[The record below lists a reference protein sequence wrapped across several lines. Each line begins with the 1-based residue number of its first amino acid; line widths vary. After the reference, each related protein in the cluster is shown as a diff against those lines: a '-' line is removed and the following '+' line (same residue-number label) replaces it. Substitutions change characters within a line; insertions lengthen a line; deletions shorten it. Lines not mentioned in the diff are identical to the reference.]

1 MSHDTHRRVGKERRH
16 RFSVKATTFLVS
28 LLTTAGFA
36 AGFAVAPASAATAH
50 ALATTNLGYTPLTSP
65 VRIADTRSGA
75 TSPATYAGKTLAQGT
90 SLTVDIPATAG
101 VPSNAGA
108 VVVNVAAI
116 APAAAGFLA
125 VYPGGSSNPGTANV
139 VFSAGQNVDNLV
151 TVGLGPDAATGAAQ
165 SFTVYDGPSSN
176 GGNVDFAADLEGY
189 YAPQTSSSGAAFVGL
204 TPARIF
210 DSRASSGPTLTNGG
224 SDNVPVTGVGGVPAN
239 ASAVVLNLAV
249 TNATS
254 SSFVY
259 AYPTGSA
266 PTTPVANQNFLAG
279 ETLSSKVI
287 VGVGTGGAITVANH
301 AGNVDIVA
309 DVDGYF
315 TPAGASGSLFN
326 ALATPMRLT
335 DTRPSTLAG
344 GSSTAATVSGVGAT
358 AGVLNVT
365 DIYEATSGGNY
376 LTVYPTGTN
385 APLAADVNFSTG
397 DTYNIVANASYAL
410 TGPSSSV
417 SILNGPAS
425 AGPAAVVVDE
435 FGYFAP
441 QAAAPAYTVTPSS
454 ASTVPV
460 SSGSPSNNAG
470 VVTYSASGLPTAAG
484 TTVNI
489 ALFPCTAPNAPSG
502 DTFTPTTAN
511 TAGPAAGEGT
521 TTVDTGNGT
530 GSVGAVIA
538 SVNGVPTTGT
548 APVTIVY
555 GVTATN
561 GSLSFVVNSLVPDC
575 AIPVVY
581 TAPSTAGTT
590 PALEVTAT
598 GTPQSGYAVG
608 TGGSTTWSAA
618 AAVAG
623 TYGPLVV
630 TGINSSANTFQACT
644 VAATGPPATP
654 STTCYTFLDNASG
667 DTYTYNNPAIS
678 LTTAQFQ
685 QYLSGVSTQAATAG
699 PAATIAGDEV
709 GVTYNPAG
717 PSSFTFGNAA
727 NGDGLNGDV
736 PSAPTGLG
744 VTAGTSGGV
753 TLSWTAVP
761 NPDVTTDSS
770 ATYNIYR
777 ATVTSGTV
785 GSYGTYGTPFA
796 TVVAGGASAKTT
808 YTDSSAVPGTTYS
821 YVVSASEGSAAGNT
835 KVEGPA
841 SSAVQFTPTSA
852 AAAPQAPVSIATGY
866 ATCGTCGTTTFVP
879 GDSLTFTFNGP
890 VTFNTTGWNLVV
902 TDGTNE
908 VQLGATNTTPTVS
921 SVSGGTNNAVTYTEN
936 SQPTVINGTNPSL
949 TNLEALS
956 QSGVSNTVGAWNLPG
971 SGAYDD
977 SSVTRVVHGANTA
990 LTAAPGVTTVG
1001 ANATSIA
1008 GTCTAT
1014 DIVKLY
1020 TLNGALLGS
1029 VACAGGAT
1037 FTIPVAVSPATTY
1050 LVTQTATAAGAYEG
1064 QATEVVGISPNPIGT
1079 GATGAAPAAI
1089 SLTLND
1095 IPGAN
1100 LQLFFTNTP
1109 STATAQCASGS
1120 VPVPVTAIALG
1131 SSVSCVVP
1139 SNGVV
1144 AISFNPLASTGAGT
1158 TTLNAGNAAST
1169 AGTSTYTAQ
1178 DTYTY

>member
-1 MSHDTHRRVGKERRH
+1 M
-16 RFSVKATTFLVS
+16 KATTFLVS

-75 TSPATYAGKTLAQGT
+75 TSPATYAGKTLAEGT

-108 VVVNVAAI
+108 VVVNIAAI

-125 VYPGGSSNPGTANV
+125 VYPGGTSNPGTANV

-165 SFTVYDGPSSN
+165 SFTVYDGPSSI

-210 DSRASSGPTLTNGG
+210 DSRASSGQPGAGTTLTNGG
-224 SDNVPVTGVGGVPAN
+224 SDNVTVTGVGGVPAN

-454 ASTVPV
+454 PSTVQV
-460 SSGSPSNNAG
+460 SSGTPSNNAG

-530 GSVGAVIA
+530 GNVGAVIA

-618 AAVAG
+618 AAAAG
-623 TYGPLVV
+623 TYSNYVV
-630 TGINSSANTFQACT
+630 TSTNPTAHTFQACT
-644 VAATGPPATP
+644 TASSTKPFLPT
-654 STTCYTFLDNASG
+654 TTCSTFIDNAAG
-667 DTYTYNNPAIS
+667 DTYNYVDPAIT
-678 LTTAQFQ
+678 LTTAQFE
-685 QYLSGVSTQAATAG
+685 QYLSGVSTQAASAG
-699 PAATIAGDEV
+699 PAYTIPGDGLATIS
-709 GVTYNPAG
+709 YNPSG
-717 PSSFTFGNAA
+717 PSTFKFGNAGA
-727 NGDGLNGDV
+727 NTTNGDV
-736 PSAPTGLG
+736 PAAPTGLG
-744 VTAGTSGGV
+744 VAAGSSGGV

-761 NPDVTTDSS
+761 NPDVTTDAS

-785 GSYGTYGTPFA
+785 GTYGTQGSPLA
-796 TVVAGGASAKTT
+796 TVVAGGASATTT

-821 YVVSASEGSAAGNT
+821 YVVSATSGTAGGAQ
-835 KVEGPA
+835 EGPA

-866 ATCGTCGTTTFVP
+866 ATCGTCGSTNFVP

-908 VQLGATNTTPTVS
+908 VQLGATNTTPTVA
-921 SVSGGTNNAVTYTEN
+921 SVGGGTNNAVTYTEN
-936 SQPTVINGTNPSL
+936 SQPTVITGTNPLL

-971 SGAYDD
+971 SGAYNDAG
-977 SSVTRVVHGANTA
+977 VTRVVHGANTA

-1001 ANATSIA
+1001 ANATSIS

-1020 TLNGALLGS
+1020 SLNGALLGS
-1029 VACAGGAT
+1029 IACAGGGT

-1064 QATEVVGISPNPIGT
+1064 QATEVVGISPNPIGSGT
-1079 GATGAAPAAI
+1079 TAAAPAAI
-1089 SLTLND
+1089 SLTIND
-1095 IPGAN
+1095 IPGA
-1100 LQLFFTNTP
+1100 
-1109 STATAQCASGS
+1109 
-1120 VPVPVTAIALG
+1120 
-1131 SSVSCVVP
+1131 
-1139 SNGVV
+1139 
-1144 AISFNPLASTGAGT
+1144 
-1158 TTLNAGNAAST
+1158 
-1169 AGTSTYTAQ
+1169 
-1178 DTYTY
+1178 